1 MARRRSTPDRWVDS
15 WGRVI
20 DEEDRGLVYDLRT
33 LVSRRSA
40 LGLFGALGAGPLVAG
55 CAGTT
60 GSSTSDGGTTTA
72 SGSGSTGSSSGP
84 SSSGSSGDL
93 TVVPDETGGP
103 YPGDGSNGV
112 AVLDD
117 SGIVRS
123 DIRSTFGSATTT
135 TADGVPLTIRL
146 TLTSAAAGAGPAGRP
161 GSGRPVAGTRA
172 GGRWDAVAPATAWRA
187 PSCGGRGTGARGCPA
202 P

>member
-1 MARRRSTPDRWVDS
+1 M
-15 WGRVI
+15 
-20 DEEDRGLVYDLRT
+20 
-33 LVSRRSA
+33 SRRSA
-40 LGLFGALGAGPLVAG
+40 LGLFGALGAGPGRRVRGYDGLVDVGRRHHHGLRLGVDGLVVRAVVLRL
-55 CAGTT
+55 
-60 GSSTSDGGTTTA
+60 SSA
-72 SGSGSTGSSSGP
+72 
-84 SSSGSSGDL
+84 GDL

-112 AVLDD
+112 DVVDD

-172 GGRWDAVAPATAWRA
+172 GGRWDAVAPATA
-187 PSCGGRGTGARGCPA
+187 
-202 P
+202 